1 MAQNQL
7 LLTLWQQ
14 NQNMAFRA
22 IAQLTDENH
31 HKRLTAESASAGFL
45 LQHIGEAIH
54 RILHATVGQPLPE
67 GRSFVTVGGA
77 KDEGQAGDP
86 TYIRTLAEEAYAAGA
101 AYIRTLSDAELEETV
116 ETQRWGVLSR
126 AEVIGL
132 LMYHSGY
139 HIGQAMLAIKRGQVW
154 N

>member
-1 MAQNQL
+1 
-7 LLTLWQQ
+7 
-14 NQNMAFRA
+14 MAFRA
-22 IAQLTDENH
+22 IAQLTDENR

-45 LQHIGEAIH
+45 LQHIGEAIY

-86 TYIRTLAEEAYAAGA
+86 AYIRALAEEAYASGA
-101 AYIRTLSDAELEETV
+101 DYIRTLSDTELEETV

-139 HIGQAMLAIKRGQVW
+139 HSGQAMLAIKRGQVW